1 MVPEK
6 HRCKEFSTKNGALQ
20 KKCLTHSLFNSK
32 FAPRYCTAPIHY
44 PKGDSSMSVIER
56 GQSFVKELNE
66 LNVSGV
72 SEFFKI
78 QRAALEGLV
87 EANRERFAALR
98 EIKGLSDIV
107 SVERD
112 FYAAVQKG
120 FTSSVEKQSDLAK
133 ENWETTGKLVRN
145 LFATSEAAD
154 TEAATEEAVAEVA

>member
-1 MVPEK
+1 
-6 HRCKEFSTKNGALQ
+6 
-20 KKCLTHSLFNSK
+20 
-32 FAPRYCTAPIHY
+32 
-44 PKGDSSMSVIER
+44 MSVIER

-78 QRAALEGLV
+78 QREALEGLV

-98 EIKGLSDIV
+98 EIKGLSDVV
-107 SVERD
+107 SVERE

-120 FTSSVEKQSDLAK
+120 FSSSVEKQSDLAK
-133 ENWETTGKLVRN
+133 EDWETTGKLVRN
-145 LFATSEAAD
+145 LFSTSDAAD

>member
-1 MVPEK
+1 
-6 HRCKEFSTKNGALQ
+6 
-20 KKCLTHSLFNSK
+20 
-32 FAPRYCTAPIHY
+32 
-44 PKGDSSMSVIER
+44 MSVIER

-72 SEFFKI
+72 SEYFKI
-78 QRAALEGLV
+78 QREALEGLV

-120 FTSSVEKQSDLAK
+120 FSSSVEKQSDLAR
-133 ENWETTGKLVRN
+133 ENWETTGKLVRG
-145 LFATSEAAD
+145 LFGTSDEAASD
-154 TEAATEEAVAEVA
+154 AVEEKPVAKAKVAA

>member
-1 MVPEK
+1 
-6 HRCKEFSTKNGALQ
+6 
-20 KKCLTHSLFNSK
+20 
-32 FAPRYCTAPIHY
+32 
-44 PKGDSSMSVIER
+44 MSVIER

-78 QRAALEGLV
+78 QREALEGIV

-98 EIKGLSDIV
+98 EVKGLSDVV

-120 FTSSVEKQSDLAK
+120 FSSSVEKQTDLARG
-133 ENWETTGKLVRN
+133 NWETTGKLVRG
-145 LFATSEAAD
+145 LFVSSDAAD
-154 TEAATEEAVAEVA
+154 TEATIEEAVAEVA

>member
-1 MVPEK
+1 
-6 HRCKEFSTKNGALQ
+6 
-20 KKCLTHSLFNSK
+20 
-32 FAPRYCTAPIHY
+32 
-44 PKGDSSMSVIER
+44 MSVIER

-72 SEFFKI
+72 SEYFKI
-78 QRAALEGLV
+78 QREALEGLV

-120 FTSSVEKQSDLAK
+120 FSSTVEKQSDLAK
-133 ENWETTGKLVRN
+133 ENWQTTGQLVRS
-145 LFATSEAAD
+145 LFATGDAAD
-154 TEAATEEAVAEVA
+154 SEAATEDAVAEVA

>member
-1 MVPEK
+1 
-6 HRCKEFSTKNGALQ
+6 
-20 KKCLTHSLFNSK
+20 
-32 FAPRYCTAPIHY
+32 
-44 PKGDSSMSVIER
+44 MSVIER

-78 QRAALEGLV
+78 QREALEGLV

-98 EIKGLSDIV
+98 EIKGLNDVV

-120 FTSSVEKQSDLAK
+120 FSSTVEKQTDLAK
-133 ENWETTGKLVRN
+133 GNWETTGKLVRG
-145 LFATSEAAD
+145 LFASSSDAGTQETA
-154 TEAATEEAVAEVA
+154 EEVVAEVA